1 MKDRIISFLAIG
13 AIMLVTVA
21 IGLAVQNYL
30 IAPQTNEDAVVEIVD
45 AELYDASHPVFNTA
59 EDAIVYYDQTV
70 NDRISDSIFASIP
83 RETFVQVNKVV
94 SGRLTVYGKQDI
106 LIEYLRNFA
115 PVYQYLAPETEQDP
129 PAEKQI
135 NENEKAVR
143 VVPDSSERDT
153 VINGVLYKIQRE

>member
-1 MKDRIISFLAIG
+1 MKDRIITFLAI
-13 AIMLVTVA
+13 AALMLITVA
-21 IGLAVQNYL
+21 GALFVQNYL
-30 IAPQTNEDAVVEIVD
+30 IVPQTNEDAVVEIVN
-45 AELYDASHPVFNTA
+45 AELYDHSNPVFNNA
-59 EDAIVYYDQTV
+59 EDAIAYYDQTV

-115 PVYQYLAPETEQDP
+115 PVYQYLQEETEQEP

-143 VVPDSSERDT
+143 VVPDSSGRDT
-153 VINGVLYKIQRE
+153 VINGVLYRVQRE

>member
-1 MKDRIISFLAIG
+1 MKDRIITFLAIG
-13 AIMLVTVA
+13 ALMLITVA
-21 IGLAVQNYL
+21 CTLFVQNYL
-30 IAPQTNEDAVVEIVD
+30 IVPQTNEDAVVEIVNT
-45 AELYDASHPVFNTA
+45 ELYDHSNPVFNA
-59 EDAIVYYDQTV
+59 PEDAIAYYDQTV

-115 PVYQYLAPETEQDP
+115 PVYQYLSETEQDP

-143 VVPDSSERDT
+143 VVPDSSGRDT
-153 VINGVLYKIQRE
+153 VINGVLYRVQRE